1 MRKASRH
8 PALSSMANSGCLLLS
23 GSGMLP
29 HALQC
34 PPAFLYLPEGN
45 QEATNPP
52 EAMAQPYTP
61 AQYPP
66 PPTERDPRRVRG
78 AAPAPSAGLHRAE
91 PGPGAR
97 HDAVHAHTDAQRA
110 GRHRQQHA
118 RHPRQHD
125 RTGQCPSPPANT
137 VLTSLSANR

>member
-8 PALSSMANSGCLLLS
+8 PTLSSMANSGCLLLS

-29 HALQC
+29 HSLQC

-66 PPTERDPRRVRG
+66 PPQNGIPAEF
-78 AAPAPSAGLHRAE
+78 AAPHPLPDTGLHRTE
-91 PGPGAR
+91 PGPRAR
-97 HDAVHAHTDAQRA
+97 HDPVHAHTDAQRA
-110 GRHRQQHA
+110 GRH
-118 RHPRQHD
+118 
-125 RTGQCPSPPANT
+125 
-137 VLTSLSANR
+137 